1 MLPTRRY
8 RLLVWAFMGV
18 AALGMVICSTEFF
31 RIRGILRGVEQVHG
45 AIRLSRSMAVKTR
58 RPHRLT
64 FSDEDRQLMVITRV
78 GRPASEGK
86 RIRLEGDILFD
97 VLPQDIVFSP
107 DGSLRFREFVSFE
120 PLGDSPYNLQMG
132 DIWIRDGTDFLWV
145 GFHLDRPGG
154 HAGRYFFLRKEGY
167 DPYPYLLEQFLW
179 LIS

>member
-8 RLLVWAFMGV
+8 RLLVWSFMGV

-31 RIRGILRGVEQVHG
+31 RTRGILRGVEQVHG

-86 RIRLEGDILFD
+86 RIRLEGDTLFD

-107 DGSLRFREFVSFE
+107 DGSLRFSEYAPDPSYMLFNHRHSRREWW
-120 PLGDSPYNLQMG
+120 MG
-132 DIWIRDGTDFLWV
+132 DFNIRDGAGTRWAH
-145 GFHLDRPGG
+145 FHLDRPSGLVG
-154 HAGRYFFLRKEGY
+154 WHF
-167 DPYPYLLEQFLW
+167 YLVYE
-179 LIS
+179 S